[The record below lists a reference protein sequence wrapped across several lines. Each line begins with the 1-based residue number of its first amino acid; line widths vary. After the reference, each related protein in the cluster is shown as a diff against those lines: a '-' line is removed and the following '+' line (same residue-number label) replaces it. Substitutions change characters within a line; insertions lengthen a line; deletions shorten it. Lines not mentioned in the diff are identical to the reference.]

1 MRETAE
7 CSMDNEQ
14 QHSNG
19 TETICNRPHGTQQID
34 AYISVIDPV
43 GEPAFKPSKFKP
55 LPSWMN
61 LLSTNVRKER
71 EQRRNAN
78 LEHDYE
84 KFSKL
89 DSPKRA
95 RELDSR
101 DASDDVQGS
110 PIALVNIPGLR
121 GGGKVPKKQ
130 RHQMISV
137 DVLHDTD
144 KKHYINDH
152 LQRPEK
158 LHTFIDNSQNPSSHP
173 PLSRRTPLPQDFL
186 SLFSICRNATG
197 YSPPSLNSDI
207 AEEPTEGP
215 CCGLGSDLHQPESAP
230 EVSLSPNI
238 RRKQIP
244 SDGVPQS
251 SLQYMDTHA
260 LKGPAAKNEPMV
272 DNSKRERTEKPRVVK
287 GTRNKRTSKRRKRK
301 SSKRLASDE

>member
-1 MRETAE
+1 MRETAQ

-14 QHSNG
+14 QHSNR
-19 TETICNRPHGTQQID
+19 TETISNQPHGTQQID

-71 EQRRNAN
+71 EQKRRNAN
-78 LEHDYE
+78 LEHDCE
-84 KFSKL
+84 QFSKL

-95 RELDSR
+95 RELDSG

-121 GGGKVPKKQ
+121 GGWKATKKQ
-130 RHQMISV
+130 RHRMISV
-137 DVLHDTD
+137 DVLHDRD

-152 LQRPEK
+152 LQRSEK

-173 PLSRRTPLPQDFL
+173 PLSRTPLPQDFL
-186 SLFSICRNATG
+186 SLYSVCRNATG
-197 YSPPSLNSDI
+197 YFAPSLNSDI
-207 AEEPTEGP
+207 AEPTEGL
-215 CCGLGSDLHQPESAP
+215 CCGLGSDLHQPKSAP
-230 EVSLSPNI
+230 EVSLSPNM
-238 RRKQIP
+238 RRKQVP
-244 SDGVPQS
+244 SDGVPKS
-251 SLQYMDTHA
+251 SSQYMDTHA
-260 LKGPAAKNEPMV
+260 LKSPAAKNEPMV
-272 DNSKRERTEKPRVVK
+272 DNSKRERTEKLRAVK
-287 GTRNKRTSKRRKRK
+287 GTKNKRTSKRRERK

>member
-14 QHSNG
+14 QHSNR
-19 TETICNRPHGTQQID
+19 TETISNKPHGTQQID
-34 AYISVIDPV
+34 AYISVIDPI

-71 EQRRNAN
+71 EQKRRNAN

-84 KFSKL
+84 QFSKL

-95 RELDSR
+95 RELDSG

-121 GGGKVPKKQ
+121 GGGKATKKQ
-130 RHQMISV
+130 RHRMISV
-137 DVLHDTD
+137 DVLHDTE

-152 LQRPEK
+152 LQRSEK
-158 LHTFIDNSQNPSSHP
+158 LHTFIDNLQNHSSHP

-186 SLFSICRNATG
+186 SLYSVCRKATG
-197 YSPPSLNSDI
+197 YSPPSLHSDI
-207 AEEPTEGP
+207 VEEPAEGP
-215 CCGLGSDLHQPESAP
+215 CCELGSDLHQPESAP

-251 SLQYMDTHA
+251 SVQYMDTHA
-260 LKGPAAKNEPMV
+260 LKSPTAKNEPMV
-272 DNSKRERTEKPRVVK
+272 DNSKRER
-287 GTRNKRTSKRRKRK
+287 N
-301 SSKRLASDE
+301 